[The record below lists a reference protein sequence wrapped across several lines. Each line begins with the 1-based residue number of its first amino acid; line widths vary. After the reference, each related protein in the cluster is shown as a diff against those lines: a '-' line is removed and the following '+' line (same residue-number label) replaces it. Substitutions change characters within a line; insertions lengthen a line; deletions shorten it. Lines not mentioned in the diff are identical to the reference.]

1 MIAWKVCKFESLHT
15 IELSSTPIIKQNALD
30 YECIAH
36 SVINS
41 AVPVLVLQYTALTEA
56 L

>member
-1 MIAWKVCKFESLHT
+1 VSHHT
-15 IELSSTPIIKQNALD
+15 IELSSTPIFKQNALD
-30 YECIAH
+30 YEFIAN

-41 AVPVLVLQYTALTEA
+41 TVPVLALPYTALTEA